1 MLSTT
6 RVPHFSPAHHLPQI
20 FAAIL
25 SKFHP
30 DAESDARLRR
40 DSQQIVEYIRE
51 ARFISLTAMSMSD
64 ASEMSAGSPI
74 SAGSPQGSPV
84 AGGSKGGALVDRF
97 KRRSMVMKRKL
108 RAMRVGEGRGA
119 CVVVSLRT
127 MLLVGSVGACCV
139 VSFAHTSPPVL
150 KAKLRVT

>member
-1 MLSTT
+1 M
-6 RVPHFSPAHHLPQI
+6 

-30 DAESDARLRR
+30 DAENDARLRR

-64 ASEMSAGSPI
+64 VSEISAGSPS
-74 SAGSPQGSPV
+74 SAGSPQGSPL
-84 AGGSKGGALVDRF
+84 AGDSKGGALVDRF

-108 RAMRVGEGRGA
+108 RAMRVGEGRVG
-119 CVVVSLRT
+119 VVSLRT
-127 MLLVGSVGACCV
+127 SRFGWCV
-139 VSFAHTSPPVL
+139 LRGKLCAHFAASFNG
-150 KAKLRVT
+150 KLRVK